1 MKTIEARLFASLQ
14 RLFDNDGEAII
25 EALAYGS
32 DSGEHTPQKCAFLVD
47 AAEFVAGP
55 ESMLRA
61 SMLSLQAGLVYR
73 NDQRRRLLLEAM
85 KIAKRQVP
93 TSIFACYE
101 YFALEYV
108 AALISDA
115 ESAEAG
121 RVLCEV
127 LDRMTASPTINN
139 KHVAMLV
146 FDGDVCTPANAAA
159 LRAVGCY
166 DEATLLD
173 AFDAKITNVR
183 RPEFIELW
191 SAFAQEWRE
200 TAKCCARGWKVGRKP
215 KAS

>member
-1 MKTIEARLFASLQ
+1 MKPIEARLFASLQ
-14 RLFDNDGEAII
+14 RMLDNDGEAII

-93 TSIFACYE
+93 TSKLACYE

-127 LDRMTASPTINN
+127 LDRMTVTPTIDDS
-139 KHVAMLV
+139 HVGTFF
-146 FDGDVCTPANAAA
+146 FDGDVGTPANVSA
-159 LRAVGCY
+159 LRAIGCY
-166 DEATLLD
+166 DEAALIES
-173 AFDAKITNVR
+173 FENKITKVK

-191 SAFAQEWRE
+191 PAFAQAWRE